1 MKVERVVLNE
11 VSMGSARLWG
21 VGCEAA
27 RGRADS
33 TMLGS
38 SVLFNA
44 LSVCESECAD

>member
-11 VSMGSARLWG
+11 VSMESARLWG
-21 VGCEAA
+21 VECEAA

-38 SVLFNA
+38 SAFF
-44 LSVCESECAD
+44 STR